1 MNPLRRAP
9 RGRHQAGAARVV
21 SLPLALLSV
30 VLLGTAGLLAVQP
43 SSTAADAATGSEVTV
58 TGSGAF
64 ASLKV
69 TVGQTKN
76 LVNQAVDITWSGAG
90 TTAPGTGFGV
100 NFLQMM
106 QCWGDDAA
114 GPTRDQCQYGG
125 LAATDQRGG
134 TFVSTRQL
142 NYGSLVDPKEKLP
155 AGAGGD
161 QVFVPFT
168 SVTGVTTQGNFNEFY
183 DANTTNEIA
192 FARTR
197 GDGRGS
203 ERFEVLTVRES
214 EGLGCGQPV
223 TTGGVSK
230 PRSCWLVIVPRGDTE
245 VDGSVLASSGSENL
259 NSSPLSQTNWD
270 ERLVVKLEFA
280 PVGDVCPIGS
290 AERRTYGVE
299 DVSEAV
305 LRWQPALCADG
316 GAVYG
321 FSRVADS
328 VADRQLRSSEPGLA
342 FVTKPFDRPLAN
354 GARIT
359 YAPVA
364 ISGLTLAFSLDR
376 RAGPSDS
383 AAEQARNGER
393 ITSLKLTPRL
403 VAKLLTQSYRLGV
416 NGTIQYLGKNP
427 ENMLVD
433 PDFIRFNPEFGDL
446 TFPRGIPEVFVPS
459 GLSEANRRLWE
470 YVTSDQEARDF
481 LAGAADPWGMKVS
494 PFYQGLD
501 LPRLDFPKLDPFCQE
516 FAPDLSVPPA
526 QRQPP
531 LCTLDVHPY
540 TGDLQET
547 ARAVA
552 RGDTLSRTTWDK
564 FSDPPAY
571 KRTGLLRRGENSL
584 LGFADSASADRY
596 GLAVASLRNA
606 AGKFVDPSTS
616 SLLAAAAQAP
626 LVAPGVRVPSVA
638 ASDPKAYP
646 LTVITYAATPASTL
660 TQAAARDYAALVRYA
675 AGKGQEPGFDP
686 GQLPTGYAP
695 LPQSLRAQARSAATA
710 IENRAGAPTPTPTPT
725 PEPTTR
731 SSSGDGSGGSSGSDG
746 SSSGG
751 GSQPEPATSTQPAP
765 TTSPSAAV
773 VPSESPSTRL
783 VATAPTPANA
793 AGAAKYAL
801 LAALLLGGL
810 VAGAASLLPGLS
822 GRLGR

>member
-1 MNPLRRAP
+1 M
-9 RGRHQAGAARVV
+9 AGPSRVV

-30 VLLGTAGLLAVQP
+30 VLLGSAGLLAVQP
-43 SSTAADAATGSEVTV
+43 SSTAADTTTGSEVTV
-58 TGSGAF
+58 SGTGAF

-76 LVNQAVDITWSGAG
+76 LVNQAVDVTWSGAR

-106 QCWGDDAA
+106 QCWGDDAD
-114 GPTRDQCQYGG
+114 GPTREQCQFGG

-155 AGAGGD
+155 AGSAGD
-161 QVFVPFT
+161 QVFAPFT
-168 SVTGVTTQGNFNEFY
+168 SVTGVTTSGNFNEFY

-203 ERFEVLTVRES
+203 ERFEVVTVRES

-223 TTGGVSK
+223 TTGGVTK
-230 PRSCWLVIVPRGDTE
+230 PRSCWLVIVPRGETE
-245 VDGSVLASSGSENL
+245 VDGTALPASGSENL
-259 NSSPLSQTNWD
+259 NSSPLSQSNWD
-270 ERLVVKLEFA
+270 NRLVVKLEFA

-290 AERRTYGVE
+290 AERRTYGSE

-305 LRWQPALCADG
+305 LRWQPALCEDG

-328 VADRQLRSSEPGLA
+328 VADRQMRSADPGLA
-342 FVTKPFDRPLAN
+342 FVTKPFERPLAS
-354 GARIT
+354 GARLT

-416 NGTIQYLGKNP
+416 NGTIEYLGKNP

-433 PDFIRFNPEFGDL
+433 PDFLRFNPEFADL

-459 GLSEANRRLWE
+459 GLSEANSRLWE

-501 LPRLDFPKLDPFCQE
+501 LPRRDFPKLDPYCQE
-516 FAPDLSVPPA
+516 FPPDLSLPPA

-564 FSDPPAY
+564 LSDPPAY
-571 KRTGLLRRGENSL
+571 KRTGLLRRGENAL
-584 LGFADSASADRY
+584 MGFADTASAERY

-626 LVAPGVRVPSVA
+626 LIAPGVRVPSVT

-686 GQLPTGYAP
+686 GQLPSGYAP
-695 LPQSLRAQARSAATA
+695 LPAAMRAQARSAATA
-710 IENRAGAPTPTPTPT
+710 IENRAGAPEPSSSPTPNPT
-725 PEPTTR
+725 K
-731 SSSGDGSGGSSGSDG
+731 GSGSGNGSSGSSG
-746 SSSGG
+746 SGSDVSGG
-751 GSQPEPATSTQPAP
+751 GTQPEPAPTSSVP
-765 TTSPSAAV
+765 TPSTSPSAAV
-773 VPSESPSTRL
+773 VPSALPSTRL

-810 VAGAASLLPGLS
+810 AAGAASVVPGLS